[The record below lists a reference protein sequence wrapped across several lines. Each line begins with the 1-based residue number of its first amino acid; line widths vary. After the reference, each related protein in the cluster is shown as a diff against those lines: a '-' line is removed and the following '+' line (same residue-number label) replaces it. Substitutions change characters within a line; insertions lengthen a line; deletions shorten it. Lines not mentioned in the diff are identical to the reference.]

1 MRRFS
6 TLEGE
11 LKAERMLDAFE
22 QRADMGIPWGP
33 PAFGYVKVGTGKDQR
48 WDIDPDTAALVREAY
63 KDFLAGR
70 TLSAIARDWN
80 DRGVTTGYGNPWTQA
95 ALSQLLR
102 APRYAGLRAYDGEIV
117 GRHSGRPSSRRRRG
131 DGRSRGSPT
140 PGDGPAARVRPP
152 TSGRASSCA
161 ASAGQPSGRVN
172 APATRSRS
180 TGATPRTTWA
190 AQPVPS
196 MTPCPPSSSAGSR
209 NRTRSRTP
217 NPTTGSTPNGATSWP
232 GSATSPPTTPT
243 GSSPGTRCAP
253 GPNGSGRG
261 SRTSNAGCNTPRPAA
276 LASLTGTGPDPEDD
290 ALRKWADAPLHLR
303 RTALSLLVTA
313 WLLPL
318 TAAADAVPD
327 DAFVLPD
334 EHGRPLIAARW
345 NADVPRASTRPAT
358 RPMALPDPLLPFA
371 RHAPH
376 VARASPHPDRPGS
389 PGGGDRDDTRASLS
403 REREV

>member
-1 MRRFS
+1 MLTTFS

-48 WDIDPDTAALVREAY
+48 WDIDPDTAPLVREAY

-102 APRYAGLRAYDGEIV
+102 SPRYAGLRAYDGDIV
-117 GRHSGRPSSRRRRG
+117 GEAQWEAIVPEATWRRAVTKITDPGRRSGGTGKAAYLGTGILLCGICGATVRKG
-131 DGRSRGSPT
+131 QRSRDKVPFYRCN
-140 PGDGPAARVRPP
+140 AAHHL
-152 TSGRASSCA
+152 G
-161 ASAGQPSGRVN
+161 
-172 APATRSRS
+172 RS
-180 TGATPRTTWA
+180 TGPVDDVLSALLVRRL
-190 AQPVPS
+190 AQPDALADPEPDDGLDAERRDLMARLGNLATDYADGVLTRDQ
-196 MTPCPPSSSAGSR
+196 MRAGTER
-209 NRTRSRTP
+209 IRARLTDLDRRMQRAET
-217 NPTTGSTPNGATSWP
+217 
-232 GSATSPPTTPT
+232 
-243 GSSPGTRCAP
+243 
-253 GPNGSGRG
+253 
-261 SRTSNAGCNTPRPAA
+261 AA

-318 TAAADAVPD
+318 KAAADAVPD
-327 DAFVLPD
+327 DAFVLHD
-334 EHGRPLIAARW
+334 EHGHPLIAARW
-345 NADVPRASTRPAT
+345 NT
-358 RPMALPDPLLPFA
+358 
-371 RHAPH
+371 
-376 VARASPHPDRPGS
+376 
-389 PGGGDRDDTRASLS
+389 
-403 REREV
+403 